1 MAPKY
6 DYGPVGDDGELESL
20 AYLTAASFAIGLDLA
35 RQWLAASMAHARVI
49 RRAGG
54 VVGGLLFLPM
64 GQFYGGRSV
73 SMTGVA
79 GVGVA
84 PTERGQ
90 GTATRLMHA
99 AVRELQ
105 ASGTALS
112 VLFPATVPLY
122 RRAGYEIAG
131 GLYRVRLAARG
142 LGVAERNLPMRP
154 IERGDMRAL
163 ERIYRKHAAH
173 RAGWLDRSPYI
184 WSRVQQSPKGGAT
197 YGFLVEGARGPEG
210 YVFYRHEPVGNQTGF
225 HLWLTDMA
233 ASTGAAARRLLAF
246 LADHGA
252 QARDVMWYSGV
263 DDPFLAHLPERGHD
277 IALHEPWMLRVV
289 DVTRALAQRGYPQ
302 HLDLRLEL
310 EVTDDLVPE
319 NRGRFRVDIAG
330 GAAEVRR
337 GGRGLL
343 ALDGRALAALYTG
356 HASPQQLALAGRV
369 AGPENALTRAAV
381 AFAGPPPSLPDF
393 F

>member
-6 DYGPVGDDGELESL
+6 DYGPVSDDGELERL
-20 AYLTAASFAIGLDLA
+20 AYLTATSFAIGLDLA
-35 RQWLAASMAHARVI
+35 RQWLAPSVVHARVL
-49 RRAGG
+49 RRGG
-54 VVGGLLFLPM
+54 SVVGGLLFLPM
-64 GQFYGGRSV
+64 GQFFGGQRV

-79 GVGVA
+79 GVSVA
-84 PTERGQ
+84 PAERGQ

-99 AVRELQ
+99 AVRELN
-105 ASGTALS
+105 AGGSALS

-131 GLYRVRLAARG
+131 GLYRVRLTARG
-142 LGVAERNLPMRP
+142 LGLAERNLSMRP
-154 IERGDMRAL
+154 IERTDARAI
-163 ERIYRKHAAH
+163 ERIYRKHAVQ
-173 RAGWLDRSPYI
+173 RTGWLDRSPYI
-184 WSRVQQSPKGGAT
+184 WSRVQQSPKGGST
-197 YGFLVEGARGPEG
+197 FGFLAEGARGPEG
-210 YVFYRHEPVGNQTGF
+210 YVFYRHEPVNGQAGF
-225 HLWLTDMA
+225 HLWLTDLA

-263 DDPFLAHLPERGHD
+263 DDPFLAHLPERGHE
-277 IALHEPWMLRVV
+277 IALHEPWMLRIV
-289 DVTRALAQRGYPQ
+289 DVARALAERGYPQ

-310 EVTDDLVPE
+310 EVEDELVPE

-330 GAAEVRR
+330 GTAEVTR
-337 GGRGLL
+337 GGRGVL

-356 HASPQQLALAGRV
+356 HASPQQLALAGRLK
-369 AGPENALTRAAV
+369 GPESALTRAAV

>member
-6 DYGPVGDDGELESL
+6 DYGPVSDDDELESL

-35 RQWLAASMAHARVI
+35 RPWLATSMAHARVI
-49 RRAGG
+49 RRNAS
-54 VVGGLLFLPM
+54 VIGGLLFLPM
-64 GQFYGGRSV
+64 GQFFGGQSV

-79 GVGVA
+79 GVSVA
-84 PTERGQ
+84 PAERGQ

-99 AVRELQ
+99 AVRELHEG
-105 ASGTALS
+105 GTALS

-131 GLYRVRLAARG
+131 GLYRIRLTARG
-142 LGVAERNLPMRP
+142 LALGERNLTMRP
-154 IERGDMRAL
+154 IERADARAI
-163 ERIYRKHAAH
+163 ERIYRKHATH

-184 WSRVQQSPKGGAT
+184 WNRVQQSPKGGST

-210 YVFYRHEPVGNQTGF
+210 YVFYRHEPAGIQSGF
-225 HLWLTDMA
+225 HLFLTDLA

-252 QARDVMWYSGV
+252 QARDIMWYGGV
-263 DDPFLAHLPERGHD
+263 DDPFLAHLPERGHE
-277 IALHEPWMLRVV
+277 IALHEPWMLRIV
-289 DVTRALAQRGYPQ
+289 DVVRALAGRGYPQ

-310 EVTDDLVPE
+310 EVEDDLIPE

-330 GAAEVRR
+330 GKAEVKR

-343 ALDGRALAALYTG
+343 RLDGRALAALYTG
-356 HASPQQLALAGRV
+356 HASPQQLVLANRL
-369 AGPENALTRAAV
+369 AGPESALTRAAV

>member
-6 DYGPVGDDGELESL
+6 DYGPVSGDGELDSL
-20 AYLTAASFAIGLDLA
+20 ASLTAASFAISLELA
-35 RQWLAASMAHARVI
+35 RPWIASNVAHARVI
-49 RRAGG
+49 RRSGS

-64 GQFYGGRSV
+64 GQFFGGQRV

-84 PTERGQ
+84 PAERGQ
-90 GTATRLMHA
+90 GTATRLMHE
-99 AVRELQ
+99 AVRELKQ
-105 ASGTALS
+105 SGSALS

-131 GLYRVRLAARG
+131 GLYRICLTARG
-142 LGVAERNLPMRP
+142 LGVAERSLTMRP
-154 IERGDMRAL
+154 IERTDTRAI
-163 ERIYRKHAAH
+163 ERIYRKQAVQ

-184 WSRVQQSPKGGAT
+184 WSRVQQSPKGGST
-197 YGFLVEGARGPEG
+197 YGFLVEGERGPEG
-210 YVFYRHEPVGNQTGF
+210 YVFYRHEPVGTQTGF
-225 HLWLTDMA
+225 HLWLTDLA

-252 QARDVMWYSGV
+252 QARNVTWYSGV
-263 DDPFLAHLPERGHD
+263 DDPFLAHLPERGHE
-277 IALHEPWMLRVV
+277 IALHEPWMLRLV
-289 DVTRALAQRGYPQ
+289 DVARALTERGYPQ
-302 HLDLRLEL
+302 HVELRLEL
-310 EVTDDLVPE
+310 DVGDDLVPE

-330 GAAEVRR
+330 GVAEVKR

-356 HASPQQLALAGRV
+356 HASPQQLALAGRLT
-369 AGPENALTRAAV
+369 GPDNALTRAAV